1 MTTSAKAADNGSIIS
16 EKASGTAGRPDR
28 ITGMAQVREAETY
41 QAASVMNL
49 AISEAERLC
58 GEVYHAISDAYFKDV
73 RHTSADDNGGRT
85 ATQTVESPEIRGKA
99 EETLNCLYAAEQYV
113 RRLLASSESQF

>member
-1 MTTSAKAADNGSIIS
+1 MTTSAKAADNGSSIS
-16 EKASGTAGRPDR
+16 EKTSGIAGQPDR

-58 GEVYHAISDAYFKDV
+58 GQVYHAISDAYFKDV

-85 ATQTVESPEIRGKA
+85 AAQTAESPEIQGKA
-99 EETLNCLYAAEQYV
+99 TEALNCLYAAEQYV
-113 RRLLASSESQF
+113 RRLLAGSEPPF